1 MFRLWNES
9 RLRTEFFPREDSGRR
24 LRIFRFLRLRLDME
38 ELIQELRN
46 KIVETLN
53 LMDVAPE
60 DIPLDSPLVGGDL
73 GLDSIDVLELVM
85 MLEKDY
91 GVIVDSKE
99 LGMRV
104 FSSLRNLAQ
113 YVLENRVETAV

>member
-1 MFRLWNES
+1 
-9 RLRTEFFPREDSGRR
+9 
-24 LRIFRFLRLRLDME
+24 ME
-38 ELIQELRN
+38 ELIQELRK

-60 DIPLDSPLVGGDL
+60 DIPLDGPLIGSEL

-85 MLEKDY
+85 MLERDY

-99 LGMRV
+99 LGMKV
-104 FSSLRNLAQ
+104 FASLRDLVR
-113 YVLENRVETAV
+113 YVLENRVETGA

>member
-1 MFRLWNES
+1 
-9 RLRTEFFPREDSGRR
+9 
-24 LRIFRFLRLRLDME
+24 ME